1 MTTVPTDPT
10 HYPLT
15 MQTVRS
21 ADGTTI
27 AYDRRGDG
35 PPVVIVGGALS
46 SRGAAASLSEAL
58 AGRMTAIAFDR
69 RGRGDSGDNQPYAVE
84 REIED
89 MAALIDAVGGSSF
102 VLGHS
107 SGAVLSL
114 RAAEAGLPIQ
124 RLAVYEPP
132 FIVDDTRPPLPDDY
146 VRHIDELIAAGRGAD
161 AVEYFMATGPR
172 IPAPVIEGTKQSP
185 AWAGMASIA
194 HTLSYDNRIMGDT
207 MAGDAAPL
215 RRWSTLATP
224 TLVMAGGDSPP
235 SMQHAAA
242 ALAAVLPNATT
253 RILAGQTHGAAAD
266 VLAPVLLDFFLGR
279 PG

>member
-1 MTTVPTDPT
+1 MTTVPTDPSR
-10 HYPLT
+10 YPLT
-15 MQTVRS
+15 MDTVRS
-21 ADGTTI
+21 KDGTTI

-46 SRGAAASLSEAL
+46 ERGAAANLSEAL

-69 RGRGDSGDNQPYAVE
+69 RGRGDSGDTQPYAVE

-89 MAALIDAVGGSSF
+89 IAALIDAVGGSSF

-114 RAAEAGLPIQ
+114 LAAEAGLPIQ
-124 RLAVYEPP
+124 RLALYEPP
-132 FIVDDTRPPLPDDY
+132 FIVDDSRPPLPDDY
-146 VRHIDELIAAGRGAD
+146 VRRIDELVAAGRGGD

-172 IPAPVIEGTKQSP
+172 VPAAAIEGAKRSP
-185 AWAGMASIA
+185 AWAGMTAIA

-215 RRWSTLATP
+215 SRWSRLATP
-224 TLVMAGGDSPP
+224 TLVMGGGDSPP
-235 SMQHAAA
+235 AMHNAAA
-242 ALAAVLPNATT
+242 ALAAVLPNVTT
-253 RILAGQTHGAAAD
+253 RTLAGQTHGAAAE
-266 VLAPVLLDFFLGR
+266 VMAPVLLDFFLG
-279 PG
+279 